1 MAQSGDGAKTTVV
14 LSEANPGSASELR
27 AMLARLIS
35 GGQQL
40 TIAGYARDG
49 LEVAQMAAHTRPDI
63 IFVDVDM
70 PGIDGFEACKLAVA
84 ANPDTLCV
92 MVIRQ
97 ADAKSISAAMRA
109 GARAVFDP
117 HQSENELRELIDQL
131 IELRKARQ
139 KPEFAIAT
147 DPEKLPV
154 SIAVTGA
161 KDGIGKTMLATNLG
175 AVLAKRYPR
184 NVAVVDFFGQFGNVA
199 LSLDLSYHASIQDL
213 LGYQELDVELV
224 ESHLVA
230 HECGLRVLPGISR
243 GDQEEMSQV
252 EIPQLATL
260 LGMLRRRNRFTLFD
274 LPPLLWPASPYV
286 LSRCQ
291 QIIVLVTLD
300 DIALMRDTA
309 SLIEIIIKG
318 NVPSERIKL
327 VVNRA
332 SKSTEFGTS
341 DIEETTGLKVWAE
354 IPDQFAVVSTARNE
368 GVPFVLGRPR
378 ESVSV
383 AIDEIARKI
392 ILESTPRTV
401 PGGA

>member
-1 MAQSGDGAKTTVV
+1 MPQSVESGKTTVV
-14 LSEANPGSASELR
+14 LSEANPGSAAELR
-27 AMLARLIS
+27 GLFARLIA

-40 TIAGYARDG
+40 TISGYARDG
-49 LEVAQMAAHTRPDI
+49 LEVAQMAAHVKPDI
-63 IFVDVDM
+63 IFIDVDM
-70 PGIDGFEACKLAVA
+70 PGLDGFEACKLAVA
-84 ANPDTLCV
+84 ANPDTVCV
-92 MVIRQ
+92 MMIPQ
-97 ADAKSISAAMRA
+97 ANSQAVSAAMRA

-117 HQSENELRELIDQL
+117 HQSESELRELIDQL
-131 IELRKARQ
+131 IELRKAKQ
-139 KPEFAIAT
+139 KPEFAVAT

-161 KDGIGKTMLATNLG
+161 KDGIGKTTLSTNLG
-175 AVLAKRYPR
+175 AVLAGRFPR
-184 NVAVVDFFGQFGNVA
+184 SVVAVDFFGQFGNLA

-213 LGYQELDVELV
+213 LGYQELDVDLV
-224 ESHLVA
+224 EGHLVT

-252 EIPQLATL
+252 DIPQLAAL
-260 LGMLRRRNRFTLFD
+260 LGLLRRRNRFTIFD

-291 QIIVLVTLD
+291 HILVLLTLD

-309 SLIEIIIKG
+309 SLVEIIIKG

-368 GVPFVLGRPR
+368 GVPFVLSRPR
-378 ESVSV
+378 ESVAV
-383 AIDEIARKI
+383 AIEQIAKKI
-392 ILESTPRTV
+392 MAESTPRTV
-401 PGGA
+401 PGGP